1 MFELLKFQTKSLAL
15 HLSAA
20 TVILTLL
27 ISLYEICLLEDFFV
41 QHFRLLNI
49 DDH

>member
-1 MFELLKFQTKSLAL
+1 MFELPKFQTKSLAL

-20 TVILTLL
+20 TVILSLF
-27 ISLYEICLLEDFFV
+27 ISLYEISLLEDFFI
-41 QHFRLLNI
+41 QHFRLLNV